1 MTTGVSQP
9 TAFAT
14 IDLLRSK
21 MRWTEHSNASMLAN
35 LMSDTDEKPPAPVA
49 PSLIVSTDG
58 TPFVLPRT
66 AAPEPTPK
74 TSLFQLV
81 GIEQDPEP
89 APAPAPAESPY
100 GPPVHDPGAFIGVP
114 VMFMKGGTTSSK
126 YDRDMA
132 EMRQD
137 AAKRQSEDAAERRQ
151 SVKMPEKAKGDEAAA
166 KALRESVIGS
176 AIAADK
182 GISYNHDMAGR
193 APVCII
199 EIRSKD
205 NAHHMFCQADL
216 VVVEADG
223 RPIPALIVVCPR
235 CVERGVDQKFAQ
247 LTLRQDN
254 RKWYLDEKWK
264 GQTWVDPI
272 TNEPFLIAG
281 VVELPERAVCTNTKC
296 DFAFRING
304 NNKEHPMTSLMMAE

>member
-1 MTTGVSQP
+1 MAP
-9 TAFAT
+9 
-14 IDLLRSK
+14 
-21 MRWTEHSNASMLAN
+21 
-35 LMSDTDEKPPAPVA
+35 SDDKPSPPVA
-49 PSLIVSTDG
+49 PSLIVGTDG
-58 TPFVLPRT
+58 TPLTLPSAVP
-66 AAPEPTPK
+66 AAPAPK

-81 GIEQDPEP
+81 GIEEDPVP
-89 APAPAPAESPY
+89 APSAPANPY
-100 GPPVHDPGAFIGVP
+100 GPPEHNPGAFISAPVP
-114 VMFMKGGTTSSK
+114 MMFMKGGTTSSK

-166 KALRESVIGS
+166 QALRDSVIGS

-182 GISYNHDMAGR
+182 GISYNHDMTGR

-254 RKWYLDEKWK
+254 RRWYLDEKWK

-281 VVELPERAVCTNTKC
+281 VVELPDRAVCTNTKC

-304 NNKEHPMTSLMMAE
+304 TNREHPMTSLMMAEL